1 MKNINYIL
9 IVFLLF
15 SCTKE
20 IDIVIP
26 NSGTQFVV
34 NGYIENNQFA
44 KVLITRSLP
53 YFDPI
58 NDNSIG
64 ESLVNDAT
72 VTISNSIG
80 ESETLIPTY
89 SPWFTNLTDTWYY
102 NYTSSNMKGV
112 EGLTYTITIEKNDT
126 LVSASSTIPKLAPI
140 TKDSLRFLYRADDS
154 TYCYL
159 LGHWEDPDTIGN
171 CIRAFTQ
178 TKPIWPS
185 TFDNIHP
192 ESGAINHKDG
202 WDDLFISMLEG
213 EGNYNDEYVNGW
225 SFSFPM
231 YKGRG
236 FWQEWG
242 AQETNN
248 NNDEVDGSTGA
259 TTGFWNIGD
268 SVVLKWSSVDR
279 ESWDFWRSLEFN
291 NPAGPFGAPSEANS
305 NVSGGLGVFS
315 GTSSEYIYLKAD
327 PGLENQLSN

>member
-1 MKNINYIL
+1 MKNIHYIL
-9 IVFLLF
+9 ILFLIC

-20 IDIVIP
+20 IDIIIP
-26 NSGTQFVV
+26 NNGTQFVV
-34 NGYIENNQFA
+34 NGHIENNQVA

-58 NDNSIG
+58 NDNSII
-64 ESLVNDAT
+64 ESLVHDAT
-72 VTISNSIG
+72 VIISNSMG
-80 ESETLIPTY
+80 ESEELSPIFSPAQPTID
-89 SPWFTNLTDTWYY
+89 LTDTWYY
-102 NYTSSNMKGV
+102 NYAGTTIKGIEDV
-112 EGLTYTITIEKNDT
+112 TYTIEVIKDDT
-126 LVSASSTIPKLAPI
+126 LVSAITTIPQLASLK
-140 TKDSLRFLYRADDS
+140 KDSLRFLYRADDS

-178 TKPIWPS
+178 TKPIWGS
-185 TFDNIHP
+185 TFDY
-192 ESGAINHKDG
+192 INPDG

-213 EGNYNDEYVNGW
+213 DGNYNDEYINGW

-242 AQETNN
+242 EQETNN
-248 NNDEVDGSTGA
+248 DNDKVDGSTGA
-259 TTGFWNIGD
+259 TTGFWNVGD
-268 SVVLKWSSVDR
+268 SVSLKWSSIDR

-305 NVSGGLGVFS
+305 NINGGLGVFS
-315 GTSSEYIYLKAD
+315 GTSSEYIYLQAD
-327 PGLENQLSN
+327 PELENQLSN

>member
-9 IVFLLF
+9 IVFLLC

-26 NSGTQFVV
+26 NNGTQFVV

-44 KVLITRSLP
+44 KILITRSLP

-58 NDNSIG
+58 NNNSIQ
-64 ESLVNDAT
+64 ESLVEDAT

-80 ESETLIPTY
+80 DTETLEHTG
-89 SPWFTNLTDTWYY
+89 SPFLLTDTWYY
-102 NYTSSNMKGV
+102 NYSTSEMKGE
-112 EGLTYTITIEKNDT
+112 EGVTYTISIEKDDT
-126 LVSASSTIPKLAPI
+126 LVSAITTIPKLAAI

-159 LGHWEDPDTIGN
+159 LGHWEEPDTIGN

-185 TFDNIHP
+185 TLDFDL
-192 ESGAINHKDG
+192 DG

-248 NNDEVDGSTGA
+248 NNDEIDGSTGA

-291 NPAGPFGAPSEANS
+291 NPAGPFGAPSQANS

-315 GTSSEYIYLKAD
+315 GTSSEYIYLQAD
-327 PGLENQLSN
+327 PALENQLSN

>member
-1 MKNINYIL
+1 MKNIYYIL
-9 IVFLLF
+9 IIFLIC

-26 NSGTQFVV
+26 NNGTQFVV
-34 NGYIENNQFA
+34 NGHIENNQVA

-58 NDNSIG
+58 NDNSIV
-64 ESLVNDAT
+64 ESLVHDAT
-72 VTISNSIG
+72 VIISNSMG
-80 ESETLIPTY
+80 ESEEL
-89 SPWFTNLTDTWYY
+89 SPVFSPFQLTNLTDTWYY
-102 NYTSSNMKGV
+102 NYAGTTIKGIENV
-112 EGLTYTITIEKNDT
+112 TYKIEVIKEDT
-126 LVSASSTIPKLAPI
+126 LVSAITTIPQLASLQ
-140 TKDSLRFLYRADDS
+140 KDSLRFLYRADDS

-178 TKPIWPS
+178 TKPIWGS
-185 TFDNIHP
+185 TFDY
-192 ESGAINHKDG
+192 INPDG
-202 WDDLFISMLEG
+202 WDDLYISMLEG
-213 EGNYNDEYVNGW
+213 DGNYNDEYINGW

-242 AQETNN
+242 EQETNN
-248 NNDEVDGSTGA
+248 DNDEVDGSTGA

-268 SVVLKWSSVDR
+268 SVSLKWSSLDR
-279 ESWDFWRSLEFN
+279 KSWDFWRSLEFN

-305 NVSGGLGVFS
+305 NINGGLGVFS

-327 PGLENQLSN
+327 PQLENQLSN

>member
-9 IVFLLF
+9 ILFLIC

-20 IDIVIP
+20 IDIEIP
-26 NSGTQFVV
+26 NNGTQFVV
-34 NGYIENNQFA
+34 NGYIENNRVA
-44 KVLITRSLP
+44 KILITRSLP

-58 NDNSIG
+58 SDNSIG
-64 ESLVNDAT
+64 ESLVNDAI

-80 ESETLIPTY
+80 ESELLTPTY

-102 NYTSSNMKGV
+102 NYATSSMKGV
-112 EGLTYTITIEKNDT
+112 EGVTYTITIEKDDT
-126 LVSASSTIPKLAPI
+126 LVSTITTIPKLAPL

-178 TKPIWPS
+178 TKPIWSS
-185 TFDNIHP
+185 TFDYIHP
-192 ESGAINHKDG
+192 DG

-213 EGNYNDEYVNGW
+213 DGNYNDEYVNGW

-242 AQETNN
+242 EQETNGE
-248 NNDEVDGSTGA
+248 NDEVDGSTGA

-268 SVVLKWSSVDR
+268 SISLKWSSWDR
-279 ESWDFWRSLEFN
+279 KSWDFWRSLEFN
-291 NPAGPFGAPSEANS
+291 NPAGPFGAPSQANS
-305 NVSGGLGVFS
+305 NVDGGLGVFS
-315 GTSSEYIYLKAD
+315 GTSSEYIYLQAD
-327 PGLENQLSN
+327 PELENQLSN